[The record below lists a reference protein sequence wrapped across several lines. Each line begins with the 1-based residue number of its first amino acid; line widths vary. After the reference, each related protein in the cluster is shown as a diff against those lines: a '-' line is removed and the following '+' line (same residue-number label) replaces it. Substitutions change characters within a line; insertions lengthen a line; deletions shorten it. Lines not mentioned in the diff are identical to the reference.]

1 MNKCSIS
8 LLTVGASWSGPSI
21 LFLGPFRTEYN
32 EYCWYQIPCF
42 IMFSR
47 TVKTN
52 CYVIVPHKPSVSLI
66 KLLCQQ
72 CIHPRQV
79 YITGNNSFDACNLII
94 FAVFKTPCKCTNKF
108 ILCCL
113 CSNTPIQSW
122 SFADSCHQSTFSSHA
137 LYADNFILSALLAL
151 VSRCAVCAR
160 LARRSYF
167 LGYFSTEFTNCGH
180 YVTVIIIR
188 KSRWRRLRCTGCIFS
203 CSKFTHKHTSTVQ
216 VQKWKQI
223 MYFLLF
229 FGKPAEKSWH
239 NHCSCLA
246 RHHWKLTKSK
256 VVYEI
261 LQRDITQMECF
272 VRKRRNRQ
280 EPVCGNNNSYFR
292 VSYETKRSQASFIYS
307 VNFQL
312 KKQQRGLNLKLRTH
326 DMLLFRISKT

>member
-1 MNKCSIS
+1 M
-8 LLTVGASWSGPSI
+8 
-21 LFLGPFRTEYN
+21 
-32 EYCWYQIPCF
+32 
-42 IMFSR
+42 
-47 TVKTN
+47 
-52 CYVIVPHKPSVSLI
+52 
-66 KLLCQQ
+66 
-72 CIHPRQV
+72 
-79 YITGNNSFDACNLII
+79 
-94 FAVFKTPCKCTNKF
+94 
-108 ILCCL
+108 
-113 CSNTPIQSW
+113 
-122 SFADSCHQSTFSSHA
+122 
-137 LYADNFILSALLAL
+137 
-151 VSRCAVCAR
+151 
-160 LARRSYF
+160 
-167 LGYFSTEFTNCGH
+167 
-180 YVTVIIIR
+180 
-188 KSRWRRLRCTGCIFS
+188 RCTGCIFS

-223 MYFLLF
+223 MYFPLF